1 MNIMLLYY
9 RNNNNNMVAPC
20 STRRT
25 RHYHR
30 GSRIFNMLNNALGV
44 SLLAVSWVCS
54 KAQEGQL
61 TTAGIWIYLDD
72 PKSYFH

>member
-1 MNIMLLYY
+1 MQHQ
-9 RNNNNNMVAPC
+9 APG
-20 STRRT
+20 TAKNL
-25 RHYHR
+25 R

-61 TTAGIWIYLDD
+61 TTAGIRIYLDD
-72 PKSYFH
+72 PKSYPLVN